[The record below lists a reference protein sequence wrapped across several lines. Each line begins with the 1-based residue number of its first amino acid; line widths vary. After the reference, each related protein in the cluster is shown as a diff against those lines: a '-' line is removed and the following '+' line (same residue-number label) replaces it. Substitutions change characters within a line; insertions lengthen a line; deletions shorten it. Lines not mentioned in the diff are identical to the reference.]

1 MQKEITNA
9 FKWVLIG
16 KISNQ
21 LVGFVITVILARLL
35 FPEDFGLLAMIVAF
49 SSLVSGFVNLGFS
62 SAIIQAKQI
71 NEKELSSV
79 FYLNI
84 GIGITL
90 AFIFFLSSSFIADF
104 YNDLRLINISKVF
117 SLTFVINSLG
127 LVSLALLEKK
137 LKFKEIMYINIISG
151 FSSGIIGLILA
162 FSGYGVWSILIQ
174 SLFNEFFKSILALY
188 FSKYIPLLYFNIHS
202 LKNLWGFGMPL
213 FLSGLFNSIF
223 SKIDYLII
231 GKFFPA
237 ALLGLLYRAKSFRT
251 LIIRYTSESLGKVLF
266 PVFSKKQD
274 DILWI
279 SNTVSLSL
287 KVSFYFILFFS
298 ILLFL
303 IGDEMFIILFSEKWL
318 GAVPYFKILI
328 LSSVTFPMISIL
340 GNVLIGLGKSKRFLF
355 LDTFEKI
362 GLLIGIILAVYKNN
376 LLLYLCIDFIVRFIA
391 VGIFFTRVDKLL
403 KFNKKEILVSF
414 LSSLI
419 IVMFSLYSVNIF
431 LSMLST
437 ENIWLIII
445 FKGVIFVG
453 CFYILSEVDQRL
465 QKKSN
470 LYLIKS
476 LITNYKS

>member
-1 MQKEITNA
+1 MQKEITTA
-9 FKWVLIG
+9 FKWMLIG

-21 LVGFVITVILARLL
+21 FIGFVLTVILARLL

-71 NEKELSSV
+71 DEKELSSV

-84 GIGITL
+84 CIGLIL
-90 AFIFFLSSSFIADF
+90 AFIFFLSSSFIANF
-104 YNDLRLINISKVF
+104 YNDSRLINISKVF
-117 SLTFVINSLG
+117 SITFVINSLG
-127 LVSLALLEKK
+127 LVSLALLEKE
-137 LKFKEIMYINIISG
+137 LKFKQIMYINIISG
-151 FSSGIIGLILA
+151 FSSGIIGVILA

-174 SLFNEFFKSILALY
+174 SLFNEFFKSILAIY
-188 FSKYIPLLYFNIHS
+188 FSKYIPLLYFKFQC
-202 LKNLWGFGMPL
+202 LKKLWGFGAPL
-213 FLSGLFNSIF
+213 FLSGLINSIF

-251 LIIRYTSESLGKVLF
+251 LIIRYTTESLGKVLF

-274 DILWI
+274 DIVWI
-279 SNTVSLSL
+279 SNTVTLSL
-287 KVSFYFILFFS
+287 KLSFYLILFFS
-298 ILLFL
+298 ILLFT
-303 IGDEMFIILFSEKWL
+303 IGEEMFIILFSEKWL

-355 LDTFEKI
+355 LDSFEKI
-362 GLLIGIILAVYKNN
+362 GLLIGIVLAVYKNN
-376 LLLYLCIDFIVRFIA
+376 LLIYLYIDFIVRLVA
-391 VGIFFTRVDKLL
+391 VGIFYFRVDKIL
-403 KFNKKEILVSF
+403 KLNKKEISVSF
-414 LSSLI
+414 LSSII
-419 IVMFSLYSVNIF
+419 IVLLSFYSVSFI
-431 LSMLST
+431 LSKLSI

-445 FKGVIFVG
+445 FKGVIFTSF
-453 CFYILSEVDQRL
+453 FYIFSEVDQRL

-470 LYLIKS
+470 LHMIKS